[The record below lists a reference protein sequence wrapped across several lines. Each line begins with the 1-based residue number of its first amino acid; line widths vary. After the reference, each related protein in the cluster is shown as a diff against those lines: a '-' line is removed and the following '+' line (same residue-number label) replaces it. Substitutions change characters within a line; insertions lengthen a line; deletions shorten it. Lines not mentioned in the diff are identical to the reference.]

1 MYGGSSGLKSNNL
14 CWWFVHHCTQLF
26 CLTCYFWLF
35 IITQPTIKKCSLALK
50 WFHYLLKSNVL
61 KGLWW
66 LCTHDTHYNGLCL
79 GHRFKHH
86 YKTKNAIQCLSLM
99 RIVII
104 RLNQKKINNNNLIM
118 RFLHILTWSTITLA
132 RTYSLAKGYGTSN
145 S

>member
-1 MYGGSSGLKSNNL
+1 M
-14 CWWFVHHCTQLF
+14 HTRH
-26 CLTCYFWLF
+26 
-35 IITQPTIKKCSLALK
+35 SLQWSMPGA
-50 WFHYLLKSNVL
+50 
-61 KGLWW
+61 
-66 LCTHDTHYNGLCL
+66 
-79 GHRFKHH
+79 FKHH

-132 RTYSLAKGYGTSN
+132 RAYSLAKGYGTSN